1 MSSNAIASTFA
12 SAPPE
17 PLGSVDEL
25 LRAPRAVL
33 DRIEQSR
40 ELLALARAMVL
51 TIVLG
56 AGLFGATM
64 GAFRGGAQILY
75 AAVKLPLCLLLT
87 TAICAPALS
96 AFNAGLGRRADLRR
110 DLAVVLCALARTSL
124 AMAAQ
129 APLVLLAV
137 RLGIS
142 YHSLVLLTVGCC
154 LLAGGVGLSL
164 LAAGLRAADGRAV
177 GWAILALLG
186 VFGLVG
192 TQVSWT
198 LRPFMVRPRTP
209 EAPFVRS
216 VEGSFLDAVSR
227 SLLSARGIY
236 TRDAAPLPPQGDAR

>member
-1 MSSNAIASTFA
+1 MSNVATSTFV
-12 SAPPE
+12 SATPE
-17 PLGSVDEL
+17 PFCSVDEL
-25 LRAPRAVL
+25 LRAPRDVL
-33 DRIEQSR
+33 QRIEQGR
-40 ELLALARAMVL
+40 ELLAQARAMVL

-56 AGLFGATM
+56 AGLFGAAM

-75 AAVKLPLCLLLT
+75 AGVKLPLSVLLT

-96 AFNAGLGRRADLRR
+96 ALNAGLGRRAELRR
-110 DLAVVLCALARTSL
+110 DLSIVLCALARTSL

-137 RLGIS
+137 RFGVS
-142 YHSLVLLTVGCC
+142 YHALVLLTVGCC
-154 LLAGGVGLSL
+154 LLSGAIGLSL
-164 LAAGLRAADGRAV
+164 LIAGLRASDGRAV
-177 GWAILALLG
+177 GWTILALLT

-236 TRDAAPLPPQGDAR
+236 TRDSAPLPEQEGAR